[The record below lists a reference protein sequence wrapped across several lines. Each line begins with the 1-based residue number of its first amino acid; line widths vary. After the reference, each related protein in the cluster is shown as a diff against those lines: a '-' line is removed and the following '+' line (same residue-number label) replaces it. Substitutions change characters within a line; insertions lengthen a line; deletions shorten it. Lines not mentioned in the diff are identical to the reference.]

1 MQALP
6 VRSSITTTFSGA
18 LIVSIDRKLG
28 NRLKDV
34 RTARGLT
41 QTELAERI
49 GVSRK
54 TVNTVE
60 NGIFVPSTLL
70 ALALAH
76 ELKVK
81 VEDIFFLEEHQGL
94 REE

>member
-1 MQALP
+1 M
-6 VRSSITTTFSGA
+6 
-18 LIVSIDRKLG
+18 SIDRKLG
-28 NRLKDV
+28 NHLRDV

-81 VEDIFFLEEHQGL
+81 VEDIFFMEEH
-94 REE
+94 RDMRA

>member
-1 MQALP
+1 M
-6 VRSSITTTFSGA
+6 
-18 LIVSIDRKLG
+18 SIDRKLA

-81 VEDIFFLEEHQGL
+81 VEDIFFLDQHRDRDL
-94 REE
+94 RER

>member
-1 MQALP
+1 MP
-6 VRSSITTTFSGA
+6 
-18 LIVSIDRKLG
+18 IDRKLC
-28 NRLKDV
+28 NRLKEV

-81 VEDIFFLEEHQGL
+81 VEDIFFLDEHRDLQGRDL
-94 REE
+94 RE

>member
-1 MQALP
+1 VP
-6 VRSSITTTFSGA
+6 
-18 LIVSIDRKLG
+18 IDRKLC
-28 NRLKDV
+28 NRLKEV

-81 VEDIFFLEEHQGL
+81 VEDIFFLDEHLEEHRDL
-94 REE
+94 RE

>member
-1 MQALP
+1 MP

>member
-1 MQALP
+1 MP
-6 VRSSITTTFSGA
+6 
-18 LIVSIDRKLG
+18 IDRKLS
-28 NRLKDV
+28 NRLKEV

-41 QTELAERI
+41 QTELAERV

-76 ELKVK
+76 ELKVT
-81 VEDIFFLEEHQGL
+81 VEDIFFMEEH
-94 REE
+94 RDMRA

>member
-1 MQALP
+1 MP
-6 VRSSITTTFSGA
+6 
-18 LIVSIDRKLG
+18 IDRKLC
-28 NRLKDV
+28 NRLKEV

-81 VEDIFFLEEHQGL
+81 VEDIFFLDEHLEEHRDL
-94 REE
+94 RE

>member
-1 MQALP
+1 M
-6 VRSSITTTFSGA
+6 
-18 LIVSIDRKLG
+18 SIDRKLG
-28 NRLKDV
+28 NRLRDV

-60 NGIFVPSTLL
+60 NGIFVPSTLV

-81 VEDIFFLEEHQGL
+81 VEDIFFLVEHRDL
-94 REE
+94 RER

>member
-1 MQALP
+1 M
-6 VRSSITTTFSGA
+6 
-18 LIVSIDRKLG
+18 IVAIDRKLL
-28 NRLKDV
+28 NRLREV

-70 ALALAH
+70 ALALAR

-81 VEDIFFLEEHQGL
+81 VEDIFFLEEH
-94 REE
+94 RDMRA

>member
-1 MQALP
+1 MS
-6 VRSSITTTFSGA
+6 VDYKF
-18 LIVSIDRKLG
+18 G
-28 NRLKDV
+28 NRLREV

-60 NGIFVPSTLL
+60 NGIFVPSTLI

-76 ELKVK
+76 ELGVK
-81 VEDIFFLEEHQGL
+81 VEDIFFLDENRDLRGRDL
-94 REE
+94 RE